1 MVIGEGKGEMQYFS
15 KPRSLSTEQNEHTS
29 CLSRDLTCLGVDV
42 GENIK
47 ISLQSICS
55 KYEIRVNKKE

>member
-15 KPRSLSTEQNEHTS
+15 KPRSSSTEQNEHT

-42 GENIK
+42 GENVK
-47 ISLQSICS
+47 IRLQSICS